1 MSVTNC
7 LLDPLTCL
15 GNGVSGGAADAAT
28 SAWDAVCK
36 SFAEAAAEL
45 LKAFGQAFAALPTL
59 NLASAGISSTYGICL
74 AIAATVA
81 ALLVFG
87 GVIRTAWTHDG
98 SGIAQA
104 VSGVAKAVL
113 AWMLTA
119 AVATAALQA
128 SDEIT
133 QFVVDQ
139 SFGSQQALADRLAT
153 IVNWAEVTGD
163 PGQAILGGSLLLVFA
178 LVGIAL
184 VIVLWFELLLR
195 NAAIA
200 VLIATSPIAAAGQA
214 SEATKAW
221 WLRAVSATAQLI
233 ILKPVIALV
242 FAVGFGMA
250 GTSSGVESLL
260 EGLLV
265 LGLAAFSWPV
275 IARFF
280 TFGTVQ
286 ASSSGLA
293 TALGFLAGQASQSGG
308 GRHLG
313 GEPEPV
319 VHVSGEPDDGG
330 TGRGRRRPA
339 RWRRDRPRS
348 AAWSRCHR
356 RRVRLGRRRRVR
368 RRLRRRGHGGHRL
381 RAAEGAPGGNRAVG
395 PDGADRRARRHARRL
410 PLLHRLRRPALRA
423 PAGGPPSSGGA
434 PAEYA
439 APAGQQPA
447 AEAPPPQPPDSWP
460 DQGPES
466 SLPADDTPP
475 RRSRARTLLKEA
487 S

>member
-1 MSVTNC
+1 
-7 LLDPLTCL
+7 
-15 GNGVSGGAADAAT
+15 
-28 SAWDAVCK
+28 
-36 SFAEAAAEL
+36 
-45 LKAFGQAFAALPTL
+45 
-59 NLASAGISSTYGICL
+59 
-74 AIAATVA
+74 VA

-104 VSGVAKAVL
+104 ASGVAKAVL

-133 QFVVDQ
+133 QFVVGQ
-139 SFGSQQALADRLAT
+139 SFGSQQALADRLGT
-153 IVNWAEVTGD
+153 IVNWAEVTGE
-163 PGQAILGGSLLLVFA
+163 PGQAVLGGSLLLVFA

-221 WLRAVSATAQLI
+221 WLRAVSATTQLI

-250 GTSSGVESLL
+250 GTSGGVESLL

-280 TFGTVQ
+280 TFGSVQ

-293 TALGFLAGQASQSGG
+293 TVLGFLAGQASRSGG
-308 GRHLG
+308 GGTAGVNPNQWSMSAENRTMAGRGAAAG
-313 GEPEPV
+313 GP
-319 VHVSGEPDDGG
+319 SAGGG
-330 TGRGRRRPA
+330 TGSAALPGAAATGGASGGGSGAAMAGLGFVLQKAHQAGTALSGRMEQTAAHGGMHGAYPYSTVSGGQHPGARAGRPA
-339 RWRRDRPRS
+339 
-348 AAWSRCHR
+348 
-356 RRVRLGRRRRVR
+356 
-368 RRLRRRGHGGHRL
+368 
-381 RAAEGAPGGNRAVG
+381 
-395 PDGADRRARRHARRL
+395 
-410 PLLHRLRRPALRA
+410 
-423 PAGGPPSSGGA
+423 SSGGA

-439 APAGQQPA
+439 GPDGQQPG
-447 AEAPPPQPPDSWP
+447 AEPPPSQPPDSWP
-460 DQGPES
+460 DRGPES
-466 SLPADDTPP
+466 WRVFDDPSAPGADAT
-475 RRSRARTLLKEA
+475 EGGE
-487 S
+487 